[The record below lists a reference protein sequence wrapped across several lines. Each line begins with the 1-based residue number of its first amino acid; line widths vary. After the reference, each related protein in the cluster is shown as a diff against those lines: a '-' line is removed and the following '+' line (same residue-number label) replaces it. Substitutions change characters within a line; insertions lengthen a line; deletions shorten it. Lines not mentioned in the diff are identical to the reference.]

1 MGAIASRGPQVH
13 LKVVL
18 VSQLLLL
25 SEFDQA
31 VPHGVVGNSCD
42 EDGEELELEVP
53 EREALVELEV
63 EVGLAHRVV
72 QPHVRDVARLGLWN
86 VREGG

>member
-1 MGAIASRGPQVH
+1 M
-13 LKVVL
+13 
-18 VSQLLLL
+18 
-25 SEFDQA
+25 
-31 VPHGVVGNSCD
+31 VGNSCD

-72 QPHVRDVARLGLWN
+72 QPYVRDVARLGLWN